1 MDKHTQRRSIKPVE
15 YEEEQAP
22 AAKPA
27 PQPAKK
33 SRQLHAPVI
42 EPHSQAQP
50 PKAKAKKLFLKRP
63 SAPRGNAEGDAMQGV
78 KSSLLRTAI
87 TLAASL
93 LIVVVLGFGVYT
105 FAYKHYIAPVD
116 ANSTEEITVVIG
128 KNDSLKAI
136 AKKLQEAGVIRS
148 STIFKYY
155 VDFSDMSTKLLAGKF
170 TLSPSMTYDD
180 IINVL
185 KRPSVAQ
192 TSTRV
197 TLVEGILIKEM
208 IPKLENEGV
217 LDAGSSKFSDAITSG
232 ANYSK
237 YWFIQEVL
245 DKEASQSEHRTYML
259 EGYLFP
265 LRFNLRIS

>member
-1 MDKHTQRRSIKPVE
+1 M
-15 YEEEQAP
+15 
-22 AAKPA
+22 
-27 PQPAKK
+27 
-33 SRQLHAPVI
+33 
-42 EPHSQAQP
+42 
-50 PKAKAKKLFLKRP
+50 
-63 SAPRGNAEGDAMQGV
+63 

-87 TLAASL
+87 MLGASL

-116 ANSTEEITVVIG
+116 PNSTEKITVVIG

-136 AKKLQEAGVIRS
+136 SKKLQEAGVIRN

-217 LDAGSSKFSDAITSG
+217 LDAGSSKFSDAVTSG
-232 ANYSK
+232 ANYGK

-265 LRFNLRIS
+265 DTYDFYISSDPDAVATKMLDRFHEIYTEDYKKRAKELGMSTDEVVILASIIEKEAGKTEDFAKVSAVFHNRLTRI